1 MPYPLHIGAAVDGVG
16 NPFSAPAY
24 AAAARLAEEA
34 ALDFVTLDDSLTGAD
49 RPDALLTLAAVA
61 PLTSRIGLVPTVT
74 TTHTEPF
81 HVSKAVA
88 SLDHASLGRAG
99 WRVEV
104 SRTESDARAFGR
116 RGVADDAALWA
127 EAEAVADVA
136 SRLWDSWQDDAEIR
150 DTATGRFV
158 DRERLHY
165 VDFEGPGWSVRGPSI
180 TPRPPQGHPLV
191 VVRADG
197 EPALHA
203 AATVADVVLV
213 APSTLGGARA
223 SRDRVREAVAAAG
236 RDPDRVAVLADVNL
250 FLDTDRPGPSR
261 VLQGLTHTG
270 SPGALAET
278 ILEWGRVVDGFT
290 VRPASVTA
298 DLPVFTERV
307 LPLLR
312 ESGAFREEYAEDTL
326 RARFGLPRP
335 ANRYAPA

>member
-1 MPYPLHIGAAVDGVG
+1 MPHPLHIGVALDGVDD
-16 NPFSAPAY
+16 PFSVSDHAD
-24 AAAARLAEEA
+24 AARLAEDA
-34 ALDFVTLDDSLTGAD
+34 ALDFVTLDDSLTGGE
-49 RPDALLTLAAVA
+49 RPDALLTLAALA
-61 PLTSRIGLVPTVT
+61 PLTGRIGLVATVT

-104 SRTESDARAFGR
+104 SRSEADARAVGR
-116 RGVADDAALWA
+116 RDAAADTDLWA
-127 EAEAVADVA
+127 EAEAVADVVA
-136 SRLWDSWQDDAEIR
+136 RLWDSWEDDAEIR

-158 DRERLHY
+158 DREKLHY

-197 EPALHA
+197 EPALRA

-213 APSTLGGARA
+213 SPGTLGEARA
-223 SRDRVREAVAAAG
+223 RRTRVREAVAAAG
-236 RDPDRVAVLADVNL
+236 RDPDRVSVLADVHL
-250 FLDTDRPGPSR
+250 YLAEGRPAPAR
-261 VLQGLTHTG
+261 VLPGLTHTG

-278 ILEWGRVVDGFT
+278 LLEWGRVVDGFT
-290 VRPASVTA
+290 VRPASVAA
-298 DLPVFTERV
+298 DLPVFVSRV

-312 ESGAFREEYAEDTL
+312 ESGVFRDAYAEDTL

-335 ANRYAPA
+335 ANRYATA